1 MSRQQIPVLRIAVVL
16 LSALLSLF
24 AVGTPAAA
32 VTSNPQKQPL
42 TIVYGADEDF
52 APYEWVAEDGTL
64 QGFNIDL
71 MREIG
76 AVTGAEIKFVHGP
89 WAHIKKGQREGWID
103 ITAMFKSAAR
113 TEYLAF
119 SNPMSVDYDTIWIR
133 KGDKEIRSLDDLADR
148 TVIVQATG
156 FTAEYLTE
164 NVPSAKLILVDSE
177 PGTLKAL
184 ASGRGDCAMLLE
196 LAARTSIEKLG
207 LKNIRKTG
215 TSVLP
220 RPYSLTTTKEKA
232 NLLPMLNEALA
243 KLRADGRYGKLEAKW
258 LEIQPTFTPA
268 EQFFKHYG
276 WYVLLIVIFT
286 VVWLATWTL
295 VLKRRVSARNRQ
307 LESELLERTRTED
320 ELRKSEE
327 LFYLMFNAN
336 PLLLGLS
343 TVNTGHYRE
352 INPTFT
358 RVTGYSREE
367 VIGKSSVELGIW
379 NDVADRNRIFSE
391 VQARGFCRNQEVI
404 LRNRSGGRMECIIN
418 AEIVD
423 IQGEKLALTIVNDIT
438 ELREME
444 REKALLENQLRQ
456 VQKIEMAGR
465 LAGGVAHDFN
475 NQLTIIRGYSDI
487 LGKRITAADDL
498 RIIEEIRKAVD
509 HSSSLTSS
517 LLAFSRKQ
525 VRRLEILNPASVIKD
540 MQKTISV
547 MLGENIDVRIVLD
560 EPIGTIEMDRTQ
572 LEQVIINIVANARDA
587 MGSKGSMD
595 IHVGN
600 VTINCGES
608 ISNIEAIPGDYV
620 VLSMTDDGIGINEET
635 QKLVFEPF
643 FTTKEIGKG
652 TGLGL
657 SIVYGIIKQN
667 GGHIELTSAPGNGST
682 FKLFIP
688 RVNSEPVVSG
698 DFIQVS
704 ESSTGTET
712 VLLVEDEEGLFQ
724 LLSVVLSNAGY
735 HVLAADRPGL
745 AVRMAAQE
753 KPDILVTDVV
763 MPEMSGKD
771 LAEQVSALHPDIKI
785 LYMSGYPRDTITA
798 HGILSANVDLLS
810 KPFSL
815 DEFLRVVRQVLDA

>member
-1 MSRQQIPVLRIAVVL
+1 MNRQQIPVLRIAVVIFF
-16 LSALLSLF
+16 ALLTLP
-24 AVGTPAAA
+24 ATGTPAAPGSENS
-32 VTSNPQKQPL
+32 VKQPL

-52 APYEWVAEDGTL
+52 APYEWVSDDGTL

-76 AVTGAEIKFVHGP
+76 AVTGANIKFVHGP
-89 WAHIKKGQREGWID
+89 WPQIKKGQREGWID

-113 TEYLAF
+113 AEHLAF

-133 KGDKEIRSLDDLADR
+133 KGDKEIQSLDDLADR

-164 NVPSAKLILVDSE
+164 NVPSAKLILVNSE
-177 PGTLKAL
+177 PQTLKAL

-196 LAARTSIEKLG
+196 LAARTSIKKLG

-220 RPYSLTTTKEKA
+220 RPYSLTATKDKA
-232 NLLPMLNEALA
+232 NLLPAINEALA
-243 KLRADGRYGKLEAKW
+243 KLRADGRYGKLESKW
-258 LEIQPTFTPA
+258 LELQPTFTPA
-268 EQFFKHYG
+268 EQFFRHYG
-276 WYVLLIVIFT
+276 WYVLAMVIFT
-286 VVWLATWTL
+286 VIWLATWTF

-307 LESELLERTRTED
+307 LEAELLERTRTEE

-327 LFYLMFNAN
+327 LFYQFFSSN
-336 PLLLGLS
+336 PLQMGIS
-343 TVNTGHYRE
+343 TLPDERYKEVN
-352 INPTFT
+352 PVFT
-358 RVTGYSREE
+358 KATGYSREE
-367 VIGKSSVELGIW
+367 AIGKTSVELGLW
-379 NDVADRNRIFSE
+379 DNDNDRLKVHSE
-391 VQARGFCRNQEVI
+391 VRANGFCRNREIVF
-404 LRNRSGGRMECIIN
+404 RSRTGKRMECIIN
-418 AEIVD
+418 VEMVVIS
-423 IQGEKLALTIVNDIT
+423 GERLIMTIINDIT
-438 ELREME
+438 ELRETE

-487 LGKRITAADDL
+487 LGKRITAVDDL

-540 MQKTISV
+540 MQKTIAV
-547 MLGENIDVRIVLD
+547 MLGENIDLRIVME

-595 IHVGN
+595 IHVEN
-600 VTINCGES
+600 VTIKCGES

-657 SIVYGIIKQN
+657 SIVYGIVKQN
-667 GGHIELTSAPGNGST
+667 GGHIELTSAPGKGST

-688 RVNSEPVVSG
+688 RVNNEPVVSG
-698 DFIQVS
+698 DFIQIS
-704 ESSTGTET
+704 ECSTGTET

-735 HVLAADRPGL
+735 NVLAADRPGL